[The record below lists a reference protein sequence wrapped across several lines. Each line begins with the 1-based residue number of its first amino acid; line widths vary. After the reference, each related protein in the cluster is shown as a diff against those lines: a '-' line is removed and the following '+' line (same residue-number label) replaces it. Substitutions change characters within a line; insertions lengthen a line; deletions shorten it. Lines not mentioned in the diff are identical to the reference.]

1 MGQHRL
7 DYEQLCADALRGV
20 VRRALALAAD
30 KGLPGG
36 HHFLITFKTDHPGV
50 VIPGYLRE
58 RYPDTISVMLQYEFW
73 NLEVEEDHF
82 AVSLSF
88 SDVRERLS
96 VPHNPGFGTGVPLN
110 PVSDA
115 DMLRSLIESRRE
127 SQSEVAKATRIA
139 ESTISEVLSGKRKL
153 NRTQIGKLA
162 RYFHVSPG
170 VFEFG
175 G

>member
-96 VPHNPGFGTGVPLN
+96 VPYEAVTGFVDPF
-110 PVSDA
+110 
-115 DMLRSLIESRRE
+115 
-127 SQSEVAKATRIA
+127 AKFQLKFEARYDSA
-139 ESTISEVLSGKRKL
+139 AAVGGKRDKQPTAL
-153 NRTQIGKLA
+153 KPADPKDKDKGKSGEVVTLDA
-162 RYFHVSPG
+162 FRKK
-170 VFEFG
+170 
-175 G
+175 